1 MPDLPKKRPG
11 IMIGE
16 NIHRWINVLID
27 EGNSTKY
34 LGPNQTRK
42 MVDYPHIMSPIYRM
56 MLYQI
61 AARGYKNAI
70 SVKKELNVPVKIVKD
85 GDDMYTVEVTPPH
98 GTWKS
103 PHPLPS
109 IELDSMLLG
118 MGFNVLEI
126 NRAFQEVGVVH
137 SSENT
142 YRYAAKITLPFL
154 LAALRGERA
163 VPGQQPFAEAWL
175 ADALSSYDGLRPLD
189 EVIFS
194 ADAANYAI
202 PDFDEV
208 SWAFLRLRRR
218 GWLAIEG
225 EMFGLTPEAR
235 CIINEIEAKDELPG
249 LDWSREEWTKFLED
263 NGPGVT
269 RAWSVKKL
277 EKWIVN
283 YPPPGDKKWST
294 NIRRLIRF

>member
-1 MPDLPKKRPG
+1 M
-11 IMIGE
+11 
-16 NIHRWINVLID
+16 
-27 EGNSTKY
+27 
-34 LGPNQTRK
+34 
-42 MVDYPHIMSPIYRM
+42 
-56 MLYQI
+56 
-61 AARGYKNAI
+61 
-70 SVKKELNVPVKIVKD
+70 
-85 GDDMYTVEVTPPH
+85 
-98 GTWKS
+98 
-103 PHPLPS
+103 
-109 IELDSMLLG
+109 
-118 MGFNVLEI
+118 
-126 NRAFQEVGVVH
+126 
-137 SSENT
+137 
-142 YRYAAKITLPFL
+142 
-154 LAALRGERA
+154 
-163 VPGQQPFAEAWL
+163 

-189 EVIFS
+189 EFILS

-202 PDFDEV
+202 PDYDEV